1 MRNKRL
7 LFVLGSAAVF
17 GLLAA
22 VSVSRYLSDAQA
34 SSRNMNNVVVAKVDI
49 PLGTKVAADQLS
61 TVQFPANAIPEGTFD
76 SAEKLVGRVTVT
88 NVAAREPVT
97 DFKLAPEGS
106 AGGLSAVIPAG
117 YRAMTVKVDDV
128 IGVAGFLQPGTM
140 VDVLTV
146 IEQPGSSITGNPIS
160 KIVLQNVKVLASG
173 QNLDKPKD
181 EREAD
186 AVKAVTLQVTPDQ
199 AEKLALASTE
209 GKLRLVLRNGIDQDD
224 EQTQGA
230 DKKSLLTGERAMP
243 APEPGSLKSEQT
255 TQPPPAPVQVF
266 RRAPARA
273 PRAPQAAPPA
283 AAEEAPKPPPP
294 PRPSVEMI
302 QGTKKS
308 NVEFP

>member
-49 PLGTKVAADQLS
+49 PLGTKVAAEQLS
-61 TVQFPANAIPEGTFD
+61 TVQFPSNAIPEGTFD
-76 SAEKLVGRVTVT
+76 NAEKLVGRVTVT
-88 NVAAREPVT
+88 NVSAREPVT

-243 APEPGSLKSEQT
+243 VPEPGSLKSEQK
-255 TQPPPAPVQVF
+255 TQPPPASGQVF
-266 RRAPARA
+266 RRAPRPQ
-273 PRAPQAAPPA
+273 PRAPQQAAP
-283 AAEEAPKPPPP
+283 AAETPKPQSPPP

>member
-1 MRNKRL
+1 M
-7 LFVLGSAAVF
+7 S
-17 GLLAA
+17 
-22 VSVSRYLSDAQA
+22 
-34 SSRNMNNVVVAKVDI
+34 
-49 PLGTKVAADQLS
+49 
-61 TVQFPANAIPEGTFD
+61 
-76 SAEKLVGRVTVT
+76 
-88 NVAAREPVT
+88 
-97 DFKLAPEGS
+97 
-106 AGGLSAVIPAG
+106 
-117 YRAMTVKVDDV
+117 
-128 IGVAGFLQPGTM
+128 
-140 VDVLTV
+140 
-146 IEQPGSSITGNPIS
+146 GNPIS

-224 EQTQGA
+224 EQTQGV

-243 APEPGSLKSEQT
+243 APEPGSLKSEQK
-255 TQPPPAPVQVF
+255 TQPPPASGQVF

-273 PRAPQAAPPA
+273 PRAPQPAAPA
-283 AAEEAPKPPPP
+283 AEAPKPPPP